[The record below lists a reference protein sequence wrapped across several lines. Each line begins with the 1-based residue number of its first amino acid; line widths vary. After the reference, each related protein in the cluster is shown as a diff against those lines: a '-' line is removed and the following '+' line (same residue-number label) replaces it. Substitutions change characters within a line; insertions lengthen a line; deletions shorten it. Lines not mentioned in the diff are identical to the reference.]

1 MSTYVLPIDTQR
13 EDNLILNGHFVVPDS
28 ILFDFGVGI
37 GDGRTGGGGAEE
49 VVLHLVGDAAAAGVV
64 GVFTEDGAAASAG
77 AGELPAEDNPGES
90 VAKVLRQKDEEQRIH
105 VESGEDEAVRDDLDG
120 DEGLGSG
127 MRGHVLD
134 EQEHLDRQPDHVE
147 DEEDDDLRPSVSLL
161 PAKLLLRGL
170 GAGRQAE
177 DQMPDDQT
185 VKDYD
190 EH

>member
-1 MSTYVLPIDTQR
+1 M
-13 EDNLILNGHFVVPDS
+13 PDS
-28 ILFDFGVGI
+28 ILFYFGVGI
-37 GDGRTGGGGAEE
+37 GDGGAGGGGAEE
-49 VVLHLVGDAAAAGVV
+49 VVLVCDAATAGVV
-64 GVFTEDGAAASAG
+64 GVFAEDGAAASAG
-77 AGELPAEDNPGES
+77 AGQLPAENDPGEG
-90 VAKVLRQKDEEQRIH
+90 VAKVFRQEDEQQRIH
-105 VESGEDEAVRDDLDG
+105 VEGGEDEAVCDNLDG

-170 GAGRQAE
+170 GSGRQAK